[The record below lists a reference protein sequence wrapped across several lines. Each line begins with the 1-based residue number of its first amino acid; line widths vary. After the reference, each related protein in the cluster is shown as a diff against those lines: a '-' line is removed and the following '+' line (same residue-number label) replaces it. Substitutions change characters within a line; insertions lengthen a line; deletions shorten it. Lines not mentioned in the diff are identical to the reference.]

1 MFSAGSLGSIMS
13 AGRRRS
19 ILNRHVPQW
28 KMAPLAAALVGTAL
42 GLVFARG

>member
-1 MFSAGSLGSIMS
+1 MS

-19 ILNRHVPQW
+19 IVNRRASQAT
-28 KMAPLAAALVGTAL
+28 MAPLAGALVAAAL